1 MDLSFPRRPFHSK
14 GGANVPHRK
23 NTAHMESVFMPPPDK
38 IILPMQQHIGAICT
52 PTVKKGDYVY
62 AGQVIG
68 NSEAYVSAPIHAS
81 VSGTVADITQITM
94 TGGQKIDAVVIE
106 SDGKMEFEP
115 SIQPP
120 AEIKTKKELDEATWN
135 AGLVGLGGAGFPSH
149 VKLNV
154 KDESKIDT
162 LIINVAEC
170 EPYVTAD
177 HREALE
183 NGENVLLGI
192 YKVKEILGV
201 KRVFIAVEENKP
213 DAIVKLTEIADN
225 PELDPND
232 EVRVIKLKSRYP
244 QGAEKILIKVCTN
257 RVVPEGGLP
266 SDVGCIVM
274 NIASVAFIST
284 FIKNGK
290 PLTLKRVSI
299 DGSAIKNP
307 QNVIVPIGTKISDI
321 VEFCG
326 GYKTEPKKIMLGGPM
341 MGTALTT
348 DDFPIIKQNNAVLF
362 FDEKDANLM
371 KTTACIRCARCYMA
385 CPLSLR
391 PRDFEMASDSK
402 DLEKLKDLHIMNCM
416 ECGCCS
422 YACPAGRKLV
432 HAIRVGK
439 NHLRTGG
446 AK

>member
-1 MDLSFPRRPFHSK
+1 MDLTFPKRPFHSK
-14 GGANVPHRK
+14 GGANVPHHK
-23 NTAHMESVFMPPPDK
+23 NTAQTESVFMPPPDK
-38 IILPMQQHIGAICT
+38 VVLPMQQHIGAICT

-62 AGQVIG
+62 AGQVVG

-81 VSGTVADITQITM
+81 VSGTVSDITKVTM
-94 TGGQKIDAVVIE
+94 SGGQKIDAVVIE

-115 SIQPP
+115 SIKPP
-120 AEIKTKKELDEATWN
+120 HGIKTKKELDEATWN

-201 KRVFIAVEENKP
+201 KRVFIAVEGNKP
-213 DAIVKLTEIADN
+213 DAIAKLTEIADN

-232 EVRVIKLKSRYP
+232 EVRVIRLKSRYP
-244 QGAEKILIKVCTN
+244 QGAEKILIKVCTD

-290 PLTLKRVSI
+290 PLTLKRVTI

-341 MGTALTT
+341 MGIALTS

-391 PRDFEMASDSK
+391 PRDFELAADSQ
-402 DLEKLKDLHIMNCM
+402 DIDKLNDLHVMNCM

-422 YACPAGRKLV
+422 YTCPAGRKLV
-432 HAIRVGK
+432 QAIRLGK
-439 NHLRTGG
+439 NYVRAGG